1 MAAVRL
7 VVGDLV
13 KLKSGGPWMT
23 VTEDKFKAGTKTV
36 ACSWFAGDDLRTEV
50 FLKEA
55 LEPKNPPP
63 EAAPKAD
70 KADAS

>member
-7 VVGDLV
+7 VTGDLV

-23 VTEDKFKAGTKTV
+23 VTKDKFEAGTKTV

-55 LEPKNPPP
+55 LEPKNPPAEP
-63 EAAPKAD
+63 AAA
-70 KADAS
+70 AS